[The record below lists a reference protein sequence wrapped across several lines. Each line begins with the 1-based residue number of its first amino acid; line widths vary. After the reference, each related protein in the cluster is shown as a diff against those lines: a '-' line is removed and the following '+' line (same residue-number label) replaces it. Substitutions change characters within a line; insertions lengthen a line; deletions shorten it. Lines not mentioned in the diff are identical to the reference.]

1 MSLVINTRGDEN
13 VPSRVT
19 KKNISMKSAAEIK
32 QIIESII
39 QDSELFLVD
48 IHVSVDN
55 TIEVEIDSMKGVN
68 VETCRTLNKQIEE
81 ILDRD
86 VEDFSL
92 TVYSAGI
99 GYPFKVPQQY
109 IKNIGNRVEVLLT
122 NGQKTE
128 GILKAYNENA
138 ITLETQEKQKEEG
151 KKNKKIII
159 TLEKEIPLTDIKEV
173 KDIII
178 F

>member
-1 MSLVINTRGDEN
+1 
-13 VPSRVT
+13 
-19 KKNISMKSAAEIK
+19 MKSAAEIK

-39 QDSELFLVD
+39 RDSELFLVD
-48 IHVSVDN
+48 VHVSADN
-55 TIEVEIDSMKGVN
+55 IIEVEIDSMKGVN

-81 ILDRD
+81 ILDRE

-138 ITLETQEKQKEEG
+138 IIIETQEKQKEEG
-151 KKNKKIII
+151 KKNKKIIV
-159 TLEKEIPLTDIKEV
+159 TLEKEIPHTDIKEV

>member
-1 MSLVINTRGDEN
+1 M
-13 VPSRVT
+13 
-19 KKNISMKSAAEIK
+19 
-32 QIIESII
+32 
-39 QDSELFLVD
+39 
-48 IHVSVDN
+48 
-55 TIEVEIDSMKGVN
+55 
-68 VETCRTLNKQIEE
+68 
-81 ILDRD
+81 
-86 VEDFSL
+86 EDFSL

-122 NGQKTE
+122 NEQKTE

-138 ITLETQEKQKEEG
+138 IIIETQEKQKEEG
-151 KKNKKIII
+151 KKNKKIIV
-159 TLEKEIPLTDIKEV
+159 TLEKEIPHTDIKEV